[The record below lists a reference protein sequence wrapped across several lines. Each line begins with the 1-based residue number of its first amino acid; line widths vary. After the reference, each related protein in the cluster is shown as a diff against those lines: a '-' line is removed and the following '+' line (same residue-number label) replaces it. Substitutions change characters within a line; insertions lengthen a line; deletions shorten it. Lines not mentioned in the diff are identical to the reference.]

1 MEKDFLNWYKRK
13 FNQLNVPPPDDA
25 WENIANDLD
34 MDEVWQGV
42 DAELNKRDRRKTAAK
57 LTAALALFV
66 SLGGGLFLLTNK
78 NVEKNK
84 NQTVSQNTVA
94 GNLKEK
100 KTKQEDV
107 LSDVETTTTSALVAV
122 SKSTGKN
129 NLSVPETKPDTK
141 SEQKGENLIAENL
154 STNNRNSKSLIYK
167 HNVLTSLNGAD
178 ISDNALNSATGKN
191 MLMTAIAPL
200 FAQLTINDNGITDSL
215 IYQKINDSVHTKNT
229 GANTFE
235 ATDAHSFIIGVAFA
249 SANTWLLNNDTY
261 NGLKAGTLNRTLFSY
276 GKSYAVLVGYNL
288 SNKYCLQ
295 TEWVINNTHN
305 QQYVDFKQG
314 HQVSR
319 DLKVDYTQLNVLMK
333 KKNEMYHFGN
343 KLKTSF
349 NFLAGL
355 NYSYVKSFTEQ
366 TDESVNSIK
375 NNYKNNQYN
384 LILGLEYQVF
394 IRQSWII
401 SSGIRTN
408 IGLQN
413 IYKGT
418 STVPSAFNK
427 TYDSSIGLNIGIGY
441 KINRNK

>member
-1 MEKDFLNWYKRK
+1 MEKDFLKQYKNK
-13 FNQLNVPPPDDA
+13 FNQLNSTPPDDA

-34 MDEVWQGV
+34 IDEVWQGV
-42 DAELNKRDRRKTAAK
+42 DAELNKRDRRNSAVKITA
-57 LTAALALFV
+57 TLALFV

-84 NQTVSQNTVA
+84 KQTVSQNTVA
-94 GNLKEK
+94 SDLKEE
-100 KTKQEDV
+100 KTKEEDI
-107 LSDVETTTTSALVAV
+107 LSDGATTTSALGAV

-129 NLSVPETKPDTK
+129 NLSITETKLNNGLK
-141 SEQKGENLIAENL
+141 QKGENFVVVN
-154 STNNRNSKSLIYK
+154 SRKNNGNSKSLTPEYD
-167 HNVLTSLNGAD
+167 VLTPLNNTGN
-178 ISDNALNSATGKN
+178 SDNAINRATEKN
-191 MLMTAIAPL
+191 MLMATIAPL
-200 FAQLTINDNGITDSL
+200 FAQLTTNNIDITDSL
-215 IYQKINDSVHTKNT
+215 IHQKINDSVYR
-229 GANTFE
+229 GANKFE
-235 ATDAHSFIIGVAFA
+235 ATDAHSFIVGIAFA
-249 SANTWLLNNDTY
+249 NANTWLLNNDTY
-261 NGLKAGTLNRTLFSY
+261 NGLKAGTLSRTVFSY
-276 GKSYAVLVGYNL
+276 GKSYTVLIGYNL

-295 TEWVINNTHN
+295 TEWVINNTHH
-305 QQYVDFKQG
+305 QKYVDYKQG
-314 HQVSR
+314 HEVSR

-333 KKNEMYHFGN
+333 KKNEAYHFGN

-375 NNYKNNQYN
+375 NDYRNNQYN

-394 IRQSWII
+394 IRQSWIV

-418 STVPSAFNK
+418 STVPSGFNK
-427 TYDSSIGLNIGIGY
+427 TYDSSLGLNVGISY
-441 KINRNK
+441 QINNRK